1 MIHLNISSR
10 HLHHFV
16 FLLNSRR
23 LSAVISKDHY
33 FIPILHSLT
42 TWGLWSLGHNTYL
55 FSDPISILKLNQII
69 WFRVLFSTAF
79 VCFCD
84 KMLTKSS
91 KGNQSICLDHTFRSL
106 HFQSITMGNQD
117 QTQTGTWSQS
127 HRKILLG
134 LMLSYTH
141 WAGASYIS
149 KQPVQLP
156 YMLIVQYCLENCLN
170 WVSLLS

>member
-1 MIHLNISSR
+1 M
-10 HLHHFV
+10 
-16 FLLNSRR
+16 
-23 LSAVISKDHY
+23 LSAVISKEHY

-69 WFRVLFSTAF
+69 WFRVLFSTVF

-127 HRKILLG
+127 LQRKILLG

-141 WAGASYIS
+141 WAGASYN
-149 KQPVQLP
+149 QYNQYNLP
-156 YMLIVQYCLENCLN
+156 TCWLSSIA
-170 WVSLLS
+170 WKTVSTESLFSVNSRVCQIGS